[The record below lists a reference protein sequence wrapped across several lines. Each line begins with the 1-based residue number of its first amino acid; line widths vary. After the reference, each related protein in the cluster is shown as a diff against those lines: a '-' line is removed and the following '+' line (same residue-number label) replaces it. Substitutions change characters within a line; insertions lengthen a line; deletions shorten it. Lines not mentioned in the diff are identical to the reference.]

1 MHCASIGSPIVGD
14 DLYWDAAAAARE
26 SLGSP
31 PLPNVKKGVGLFLQ
45 SIGAGFTHPRSGD
58 RIEIEIPIVDKF
70 ARLLEKARGA
80 NVFDKEG
87 VGESAKSGE

>member
-1 MHCASIGSPIVGD
+1 M
-14 DLYWDAAAAARE
+14 
-26 SLGSP
+26 
-31 PLPNVKKGVGLFLQ
+31 Q
-45 SIGAGFTHPRSGD
+45 SVGAGFTHPRSGD